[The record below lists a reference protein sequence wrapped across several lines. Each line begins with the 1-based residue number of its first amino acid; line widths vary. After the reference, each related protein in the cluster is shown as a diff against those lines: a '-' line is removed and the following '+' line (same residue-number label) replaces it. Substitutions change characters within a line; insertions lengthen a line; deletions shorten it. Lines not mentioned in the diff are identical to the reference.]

1 MNERILKAIVIGGGG
16 LLPAEIA
23 VRYFCVD
30 GETDKNKKHRKL
42 DRSRV
47 VGAAWLWFE
56 VGNRIGLVAGAAFGL
71 LFVCLSFGR
80 LEQAL
85 QGKLSSGLS

>member
-30 GETDKNKKHRKL
+30 GETDENKKQRRL

-47 VGAAWLWFE
+47 IGAAWLWFE
-56 VGNRIGLVAGAAFGL
+56 VGNGIGLVAGAAFVL
-71 LFVCLSFGR
+71 CLFVYL
-80 LEQAL
+80 LVV
-85 QGKLSSGLS
+85 SSRRFRENLVVE